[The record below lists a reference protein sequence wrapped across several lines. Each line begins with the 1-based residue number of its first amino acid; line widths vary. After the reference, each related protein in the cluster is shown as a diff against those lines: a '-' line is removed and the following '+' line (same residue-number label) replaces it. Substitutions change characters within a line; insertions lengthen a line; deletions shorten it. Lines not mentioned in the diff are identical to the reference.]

1 MNSKFRFIERTLPQ
15 VPQNGFS
22 LLKAIEAYGVK
33 QESDEWIILE
43 AIVLKVLGPSAVTQ
57 LHTAILEKGERYA

>member
-1 MNSKFRFIERTLPQ
+1 MNSKFRFIEATLPQ

-22 LLKAIEAYGVK
+22 LLKAIEAYGIK
-33 QESDEWIILE
+33 QDSDEWIILE
-43 AIVLKVLGPSAVTQ
+43 AIVLKVLGENAVNQ

>member
-1 MNSKFRFIERTLPQ
+1 MNSKFRFIEATLPQ
-15 VPQNGFS
+15 VPQNGFA

-33 QESDEWIILE
+33 QDSDEWIILE
-43 AIVLKVLGPSAVTQ
+43 AIIHKALGEIAVTQ